1 MSLKEKLQ
9 LAELRLPLPALAQ
22 LIGLVVCDKP
32 GTCRSPF
39 REERRPS
46 FSWRVA
52 QDGRARWK
60 DFGTGEGG
68 DCPAFVAKAS
78 GINNREA
85 VIRYLELAG
94 VSDTDSGPLPVGP
107 WLKPIVPK
115 PLLLSAKAEPK
126 EKPNLPEDLHPGT
139 IDEIGEL
146 LEIREWDVPVEHLH
160 EVSKLGLLRFGTW
173 QGKRAWFLV
182 DPAGRFFEAR
192 RIDGQ
197 KWANGAK
204 SDSRGSKSLL
214 GAELVSPGS
223 LALLVEGAPDLLACS
238 IYKSWGRSR
247 STCKHTE
254 NGPCFADDAVPVAM
268 LGAGVR
274 LKDEDLVRF
283 KGVRV
288 IIFPHN
294 DCAGKNARDNWKAQL
309 RKAGA
314 SVGDVSLYNFLFKGG
329 KDLSDTIDPY
339 PNLELLWRIECKA
352 EQLREENK

>member
-9 LAELRLPLPALAQ
+9 LAELRLPLPDLARAL
-22 LIGLVVCDKP
+22 GLVVSERP

-68 DCPAFVAKAS
+68 DCPGFLAKALGLS
-78 GINNREA
+78 NREA
-85 VIRYLELAG
+85 VKRYLELAG
-94 VSDTDSGPLPVGP
+94 VSDTDSGPLPV
-107 WLKPIVPK
+107 LKPIEPK
-115 PLLLSAKAEPK
+115 PILPAKAEPK
-126 EKPNLPEDLHPGT
+126 EKPKLPEDLHPGT
-139 IDEIGEL
+139 IYEIGEL
-146 LEIREWDVPVEHLH
+146 LQLRGWDVPVEHLH
-160 EVSKLGLLRFGTW
+160 EVSSLGILRFGTW
-173 QGKRAWFLV
+173 QGERAWFLV

-192 RIDGQ
+192 RMDGQ

-214 GAELVSPGS
+214 GAELVKPGS
-223 LALLVEGAPDLLACS
+223 LALLVEGAPDLVACS
-238 IYKSWGRSR
+238 IYKSLGRKQ
-247 STCKHTE
+247 STC
-254 NGPCFADDAVPVAM
+254 FAEDAVPVAM

-274 LKDEDLVRF
+274 LKDEDLERF

-288 IIFPHN
+288 VIFPHL
-294 DCAGKNARDNWKAQL
+294 DSAGRNARDTWKAQL

-314 SVGDVSLYNFLFKGG
+314 SVGDVCLESFAHPGG
-329 KDLSDTIDPY
+329 KDLSDSIDPY
-339 PNLELLWRIECKA
+339 PSLDLLWRIECKA

>member
-22 LIGLVVCDKP
+22 SLGLVICERP
-32 GTCRSPF
+32 GACRSPF

-68 DCPAFVAKAS
+68 DCPGFLARAS
-78 GINNREA
+78 GLPNREA
-85 VIRYLELAG
+85 VKRYLELAG
-94 VSDTDSGPLPVGP
+94 VSDTSSGPLPTLRP
-107 WLKPIVPK
+107 IELKPILP
-115 PLLLSAKAEPK
+115 AKAEPK
-126 EKPNLPEDLHPGT
+126 EKPKLPDDLHEGT
-139 IDEIGEL
+139 EGEIAEL
-146 LEIREWDVPVEHLH
+146 LKLRDWDVSGEHLH
-160 EVSKLGLLRFGTW
+160 EVSSLGLLRFGTW
-173 QGKRAWFLV
+173 QGKSAWFLV

-192 RIDGQ
+192 RMDGQ

-247 STCKHTE
+247 STCTHTE

-288 IIFPHN
+288 IIFPHL
-294 DCAGKNARDNWKAQL
+294 DSAGRNARDTWKAQL

-314 SVGDVSLYNFLFKGG
+314 SVGDLSLESFVPPGG
-329 KDLSDTIDPY
+329 KDLSDTFDPY
-339 PNLELLWRIECKA
+339 PSVDLVWRIECKA
-352 EQLREENK
+352 EQLRSESK

>member
-22 LIGLVVCDKP
+22 SLGLVLSERP
-32 GTCRSPF
+32 GACRSPF

-46 FSWRVA
+46 FSWRIA

-68 DCPAFVAKAS
+68 DCPAFVAKAL

-94 VSDTDSGPLPVGP
+94 VSDTDSGPLPALRP
-107 WLKPIVPK
+107 IEPKPILP
-115 PLLLSAKAEPK
+115 AKAEPK
-126 EKPNLPEDLHPGT
+126 EKPKLPEDLHPGT
-139 IDEIGEL
+139 FDEIGEL
-146 LEIREWDVPVEHLH
+146 LELREWDVPVEHLH
-160 EVSKLGLLRFGTW
+160 EVSSLGLLRFGTW

-182 DPAGRFFEAR
+182 DPVGRFFEAR
-192 RIDGQ
+192 RMDGQ

-214 GAELVSPGS
+214 GAELVNPGS
-223 LALLVEGAPDLLACS
+223 LALLVEGAPDLVACS
-238 IYKSWGRSR
+238 IYKTLGRKQ
-247 STCKHTE
+247 ST
-254 NGPCFADDAVPVAM
+254 CFADDAVPVAM

-288 IIFPHN
+288 IIFPHL
-294 DCAGKNARDNWKAQL
+294 DSAGRNARDIWKAQL

-314 SVGDVSLYNFLFKGG
+314 PVGDVCLQKFVSPGG
-329 KDLSDTIDPY
+329 KDLSDTFFPY
-339 PNLELLWRIECKA
+339 FNESLPWAIEAKA
-352 EQLREENK
+352 EQLRSESK

>member
-9 LAELRLPLPALAQ
+9 LAEIRLPLPALAQ
-22 LIGLVVCDKP
+22 LLGLEICEWP
-32 GTCRSPF
+32 GACRSPF

-46 FSWRVA
+46 FSWRFA

-68 DCPAFVAKAS
+68 DSAAFLAKALGLS
-78 GINNREA
+78 NREA
-85 VIRYLELAG
+85 LKRYLELAG
-94 VSDTDSGPLPVGP
+94 VSDTDSGSLPVGP
-107 WLKPIVPK
+107 QFKPVLPKPILP
-115 PLLLSAKAEPK
+115 AKVK
-126 EKPNLPEDLHPGT
+126 LQEKPKLPEDLHPGCRE
-139 IDEIGEL
+139 EIEDL
-146 LEIREWDVPVEHLH
+146 LKLRDWDVPVEHLD

-192 RIDGQ
+192 RMDGQ

-214 GAELVSPGS
+214 GAELVTPGS
-223 LALLVEGAPDLLACS
+223 LVLLVEGAPDLVACS

-247 STCKHTE
+247 STCFSEE
-254 NGPCFADDAVPVAM
+254 NGPCFAEDAVPVAM

-274 LKDEDLVRF
+274 LKSEDLERL

-288 IIFPHN
+288 IILPHV
-294 DCAGKNARDNWKAQL
+294 DSAGRNARDTWKAQL

-314 SVGDVSLYNFLFKGG
+314 FVGDVSLESLVSPGG
-329 KDLSDTIDPY
+329 KDLSDTFDPY
-339 PNLELLWRIECKA
+339 PSVDLVWRIECKA
-352 EQLREENK
+352 EQLRAESK

>member
-22 LIGLVVCDKP
+22 SLGLVVCDKP

-107 WLKPIVPK
+107 WFKPIVPK

-126 EKPNLPEDLHPGT
+126 EKPKLPEDLHPGT

-146 LEIREWDVPVEHLH
+146 LELRKWDVPVEHLH

-173 QGKRAWFLV
+173 QGKSAWFLV

-192 RIDGQ
+192 RMDGQ

-214 GAELVSPGS
+214 GAELVNPGS
-223 LALLVEGAPDLLACS
+223 VALLVEGAPDLLACS
-238 IYKSWGRSR
+238 IYKALGRKQ
-247 STCKHTE
+247 ST
-254 NGPCFADDAVPVAM
+254 CFADDAVPVAM

-288 IIFPHN
+288 IVLPHL
-294 DCAGKNARDNWKAQL
+294 DSAGRNARDTWKAQL

-314 SVGDVSLYNFLFKGG
+314 SVGDVCLESFAHPGG

-339 PNLELLWRIECKA
+339 PILDLLWRIECKA

>member
-22 LIGLVVCDKP
+22 SLGLVVSDRP

-68 DCPAFVAKAS
+68 DCPGFLAKAS

-94 VSDTDSGPLPVGP
+94 ISDTDSGPLPTLRP
-107 WLKPIVPK
+107 IELKPILP
-115 PLLLSAKAEPK
+115 AKAEPK
-126 EKPNLPEDLHPGT
+126 EKPKLPEDLHSGT

-146 LEIREWDVPVEHLH
+146 LELREWDVPVEHLH
-160 EVSKLGLLRFGTW
+160 EVSSLGLLRFGTW

-192 RIDGQ
+192 SMDGQ

-247 STCKHTE
+247 STCTPGEK
-254 NGPCFADDAVPVAM
+254 GPCFADDAVPVAM

-274 LKDEDLVRF
+274 LKDEDLERF

-288 IIFPHN
+288 IIFPHL
-294 DCAGKNARDNWKAQL
+294 DSAGRNARDTWKAQL

-314 SVGDVSLYNFLFKGG
+314 SVGDVCLDSFAYPGG

-339 PNLELLWRIECKA
+339 PSLDLLWRIECKA
-352 EQLREENK
+352 EQLRDENK

>member
-9 LAELRLPLPALAQ
+9 LAEIRLPLPALAQ
-22 LIGLVVCDKP
+22 SLGLLVSERP

-94 VSDTDSGPLPVGP
+94 VSDPDSGPLPVGP
-107 WLKPIVPK
+107 WSKPNVAK
-115 PLLLSAKAEPK
+115 PHLLSVKAEPK
-126 EKPNLPEDLHPGT
+126 EKPKLPEDLHPGT

-146 LEIREWDVPVEHLH
+146 LELREWDVPVEHLH
-160 EVSKLGLLRFGTW
+160 EVSSLGLLRFGTW

-182 DPAGRFFEAR
+182 DLAGRFFEAR
-192 RIDGQ
+192 RMDGQ

-214 GAELVSPGS
+214 GAELVNPGS
-223 LALLVEGAPDLLACS
+223 LALLVEGAPDLVACS
-238 IYKSWGRSR
+238 IYKSLGRKQ
-247 STCKHTE
+247 STC
-254 NGPCFADDAVPVAM
+254 FAEDAVPVAM

-288 IIFPHN
+288 IVFPHL
-294 DCAGKNARDNWKAQL
+294 DSAGRNARDTWKAQL

-314 SVGDVSLYNFLFKGG
+314 SVGDVCLESFAYPGG

-339 PNLELLWRIECKA
+339 PSLDLLWRIECKA
-352 EQLREENK
+352 EQLREGNK

>member
-1 MSLKEKLQ
+1 MTLKEKLQ

-22 LIGLVVCDKP
+22 SLGLVICERP
-32 GTCRSPF
+32 GACRSPF

-52 QDGRARWK
+52 QDSRARWK

-68 DCPAFVAKAS
+68 DCPGFLARAS
-78 GINNREA
+78 GLPNREA
-85 VIRYLELAG
+85 VKRYLELAG
-94 VSDTDSGPLPVGP
+94 VSDTSSGPLPTLRP
-107 WLKPIVPK
+107 IELKPILP
-115 PLLLSAKAEPK
+115 AKAEHK
-126 EKPNLPEDLHPGT
+126 EKPKLPEDLHPGT

-146 LEIREWDVPVEHLH
+146 LELREWDVPVEHLL
-160 EVSKLGLLRFGTW
+160 EASSLGFLRFGTW

-192 RIDGQ
+192 RMDGQ

-223 LALLVEGAPDLLACS
+223 VALLVEGAPDLLACS
-238 IYKSWGRSR
+238 IYRALGRKQ
-247 STCKHTE
+247 ST
-254 NGPCFADDAVPVAM
+254 CFADDAVPVAM

-288 IIFPHN
+288 IIFPHL
-294 DCAGKNARDNWKAQL
+294 DSAGRNARDTWKAQL

-314 SVGDVSLYNFLFKGG
+314 FVGDVCLESFVYCGG
-329 KDLSDTIDPY
+329 KDLADTLDPY
-339 PNLELLWRIECKA
+339 PSLDLLWRIECKA
-352 EQLREENK
+352 EQLRSESK

>member
-22 LIGLVVCDKP
+22 SLGLVVCDKP

-94 VSDTDSGPLPVGP
+94 VSDTDSGPLPAF
-107 WLKPIVPK
+107 KPIEPR
-115 PLLLSAKAEPK
+115 PILPAKAEPK
-126 EKPNLPEDLHPGT
+126 EKPKLPEDLHLGT
-139 IDEIGEL
+139 EDEIVEL
-146 LEIREWDVPVEHLH
+146 LRLRDWDVPVEHLD
-160 EVSKLGLLRFGTW
+160 EVSSLGFLRFGTW
-173 QGKRAWFLV
+173 QGKSAWFLV

-192 RIDGQ
+192 RMDGQ
-197 KWANGAK
+197 KWENGAK

-214 GAELVSPGS
+214 GAELLNPGS
-223 LALLVEGAPDLLACS
+223 VALLVEGAPDFLACS
-238 IYKSWGRSR
+238 IYKSLGRKDK
-247 STCKHTE
+247 TL
-254 NGPCFADDAVPVAM
+254 FADDAVPVAM

-274 LKDEDLVRF
+274 LKDEDLERF

-288 IIFPHN
+288 IILPHL
-294 DCAGKNARDNWKAQL
+294 DSAGRNARDTWKAQL

-314 SVGDVSLYNFLFKGG
+314 SVGDVSLESFVPPGA
-329 KDLSDTIDPY
+329 KDLSDTFNPFQSVD
-339 PNLELLWRIECKA
+339 LLWRIEFKA
-352 EQLREENK
+352 EQLRTETK

>member
-9 LAELRLPLPALAQ
+9 LAEVRLPLPDLAQ
-22 LIGLVVCDKP
+22 SLGLVVCERP

-46 FSWRVA
+46 FSWRFA

-68 DCPAFVAKAS
+68 DCPAFIAKALGFS
-78 GINNREA
+78 NREA

-94 VSDTDSGPLPVGP
+94 ISDTDSGPLPAGP
-107 WLKPIVPK
+107 QFKPIVPK
-115 PLLLSAKAEPK
+115 PLLLSSKAEPK
-126 EKPNLPEDLHPGT
+126 EKPKLPEDLHPGT
-139 IDEIGEL
+139 IDEIREL
-146 LEIREWDVPVEHLH
+146 LELRNWDVPLERLH
-160 EVSKLGLLRFGTW
+160 EVSSLGLLRFGSW

-192 RIDGQ
+192 RMDGQ

-214 GAELVSPGS
+214 GAELLNPGS
-223 LALLVEGAPDLLACS
+223 VALLVEGAPDLLACS
-238 IYKSWGRSR
+238 IYKAWGRKESA
-247 STCKHTE
+247 
-254 NGPCFADDAVPVAM
+254 CFAEDAVPVAM

-274 LKDEDLVRF
+274 LKDEDLARF

-288 IIFPHN
+288 IIFPHL
-294 DCAGKNARDNWKAQL
+294 DSAGRNARDTWKAQL

-314 SVGDVSLYNFLFKGG
+314 SVGDVCLESFVPPAG
-329 KDLSDTIDPY
+329 KDLSDTLDPY
-339 PNLELLWRIECKA
+339 PALDLLWRIECKA
-352 EQLREENK
+352 QQLRDESK